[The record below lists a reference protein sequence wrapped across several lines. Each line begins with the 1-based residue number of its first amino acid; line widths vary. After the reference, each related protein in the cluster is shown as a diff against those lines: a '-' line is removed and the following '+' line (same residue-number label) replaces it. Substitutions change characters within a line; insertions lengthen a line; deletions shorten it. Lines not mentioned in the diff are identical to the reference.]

1 MNNQTISSITEA
13 VGRTYLLQ
21 LHRLKRVYGYN
32 GDIFAKLEHMNP
44 GFSKKDRIAL
54 GMIEEA
60 ENRGELIPGMP
71 VIETTS
77 GNTGIGAAM
86 VCAAKGYRFICVMS
100 RGNSPE
106 RYKMIESFGGEV
118 ILVDQA
124 PNSRKGFVSGEDL
137 TLVLEATQRIVKET
151 GGFYLDQFNNRDN
164 AKSQEQMGEE
174 IWWQTHGKIEV
185 FADFIGTGGTFGGV
199 SRRLKFYNPNIKC
212 YAVEPEGCAYYTGE
226 DIVCPGHRIQGGGY
240 GRKQP
245 NAEQTLIDDCVTV
258 SDEEATKLTL
268 DLAKYEGIF
277 SGFSSGANAA
287 AAIKLLQTKEK
298 GKKIAIVINDCGLKY
313 ISAELF

>member
-1 MNNQTISSITEA
+1 MKLISSITEA

-21 LHRLKRVYGYN
+21 LHRLKRVYGYE
-32 GDIFAKLEHMNP
+32 GDIYAKLEHMSP

-54 GMIEEA
+54 SMIEAA
-60 ENRGELIPGMP
+60 EHRGQLRPGIP

-106 RYKMIESFGGEV
+106 RVKMVESFGGEV
-118 ILVDQA
+118 VLVDQA
-124 PNSRKGFVSGEDL
+124 PTSKKGLVSGEDL
-137 TLVLEATQRIVKET
+137 CLVRDETLRIVNET
-151 GGFYLDQFNNRDN
+151 GGFYLDQFNNQDN
-164 AKSQEQMGEE
+164 AKAQEEMGEE
-174 IWWQTHGKIEV
+174 LWQQTFGEIGV
-185 FADFIGTGGTFGGV
+185 FADFIGTGGTFTGV
-199 SRRLKFYNPNIKC
+199 SKRLKFHNPKIKC
-212 YAVEPEGCAYYTGE
+212 YAVEPEGCAYYAGE
-226 DIVCPGHRIQGGGY
+226 DINCPGHRIQGGGY
-240 GRKQP
+240 GRHQHNVDKS
-245 NAEQTLIDDCVTV
+245 LIDGCITV
-258 SDEEATKLTL
+258 CDDIVVKMTR
-268 DLAKYEGIF
+268 DLARYEGIF

-287 AAIKLLQTKEK
+287 AAIKLLQGPEK